1 MERTSDI
8 FISLFPYNGKSVLLI
23 GYHKEDE
30 VKVKSYVNLFFE
42 EDDKSLKQRLSSLIL
57 FNCEVWVCSDRMF
70 KEKFQGIEKYFSNAV
85 HYSTQ
90 NGNEREVF
98 DIDISSPNFK
108 EEFEK
113 LINNNF
119 L

>member
-1 MERTSDI
+1 M
-8 FISLFPYNGKSVLLI
+8 
-23 GYHKEDE
+23 
-30 VKVKSYVNLFFE
+30 KSYVNLFFE

-70 KEKFQGIEKYFSNAV
+70 KEKFQGIEKKYFSNAV